1 MLNETFTLANGVKI
15 PKIGLGTWLTSDE
28 QAKQA
33 VIDAVKLGYRH
44 IDTAQ
49 GYENETGVG
58 EGIRECGVPR
68 EELFITTKVMA
79 DHKDYASAAASVDES
94 LKKLG
99 VSYIDLILIHSPQP
113 WDEFRDEN
121 RYFEENK
128 QVWKALEDA
137 YKAGKTRA
145 IGVSNFLVDDM
156 ENILAS
162 CEIKP
167 MVNQFLCHAGNTPFA
182 VIDFCRK
189 NGILVEAYSPIGHG
203 AVLKNEK
210 IKEIADKYNVSVAQL
225 CLRYDLQLGLV
236 ILPKTLNPE
245 HMKNNADLNFEIL
258 EEDMNVLRN
267 LEKTKDYGEH
277 GFFHIYARS

>member
-1 MLNETFTLANGVKI
+1 
-15 PKIGLGTWLTSDE
+15 
-28 QAKQA
+28 
-33 VIDAVKLGYRH
+33 
-44 IDTAQ
+44 
-49 GYENETGVG
+49 
-58 EGIRECGVPR
+58 
-68 EELFITTKVMA
+68 
-79 DHKDYASAAASVDES
+79 
-94 LKKLG
+94 
-99 VSYIDLILIHSPQP
+99 
-113 WDEFRDEN
+113 
-121 RYFEENK
+121 
-128 QVWKALEDA
+128 
-137 YKAGKTRA
+137 
-145 IGVSNFLVDDM
+145 M

-189 NGILVEAYSPIGHG
+189 NGIIVEAYSPIGHG

-245 HMKNNADLNFEIL
+245 HMKNNADLKFEIL